1 MNTRATLV
9 YSDRSLLSRYRPIAS
24 AVPDELNPAMTLIE
38 GLYRIRRG
46 VWRPIAI
53 WHGRPLDPVTH
64 EPLDR
69 SLRWNVLYC
78 GRPIFDFTSVW
89 PKCSADP
96 IDQAEYDYLIARHEW
111 AKAHDKRDPF
121 ASLSGRIDW
130 LNCTPPTF

>member
-1 MNTRATLV
+1 MTGRGYLDYAHPDIVQRRYQTLPD
-9 YSDRSLLSRYRPIAS
+9 DR
-24 AVPDELNPAMTLIE
+24 NPAMTLID

-78 GRPIFDFTSVW
+78 GRPIFDFSRVW
-89 PKCSADP
+89 PKCWENP

-111 AKAHDKRDPF
+111 AIAHDPRDPF
-121 ASLSGRIDW
+121 ASPSGRIDL
-130 LNCTPPTF
+130 LNCTIPTF

>member
-1 MNTRATLV
+1 MTRAYLDYTA
-9 YSDRSLLSRYRPIAS
+9 RSHYVDPAFRDA
-24 AVPDELNPAMTLIE
+24 AHLNPALTLIE

-53 WHGRPLDPVTH
+53 WHGRPLDPVTG

-78 GRPIFDFTSVW
+78 GRPLDDFTLVW

-96 IDQAEYDYLIARHEW
+96 IDQEEYDHLMQRHAW
-111 AKAHDKRDPF
+111 AKAHDRRDPY
-121 ASLSGRIDW
+121 ASMSSKID
-130 LNCTPPTF
+130 LLKCSPPTF